1 MVAPQEWIK
10 RRAEEA
16 ERLYEVYGVPL
27 EAKHRG
33 EYVAIGPGGDVI
45 LGEDHVT
52 VVHKAIE
59 RFGSGNFAF
68 RRVGV
73 EMRWR
78 RHGA

>member
-1 MVAPQEWIK
+1 MVAFQEWIK

-16 ERLYEVYGVPL
+16 ERLYEEYGVPL
-27 EAKHRG
+27 EAEHRG

-45 LGEDHVT
+45 LGEDDVT
-52 VVHKAIE
+52 VVDRAIE

-78 RHGA
+78 RHGL